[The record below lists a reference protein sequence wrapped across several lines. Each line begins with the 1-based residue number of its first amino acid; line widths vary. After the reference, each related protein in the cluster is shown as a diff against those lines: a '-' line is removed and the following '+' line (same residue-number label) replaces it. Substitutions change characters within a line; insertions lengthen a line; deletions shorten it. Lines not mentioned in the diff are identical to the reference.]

1 MEFIKYFLKK
11 ALMDFDIVVE
21 IIIALALIYG
31 SFKLEELNEYIIK
44 DVLELN
50 MSYTESTLLAI
61 AMLIVELLIIPL
73 SIYINNT
80 YKEFKREKMYEE
92 FDIIKRKGK
101 K

>member
-21 IIIALALIYG
+21 IIAALALIYG

-44 DVLELN
+44 DILELN
-50 MSYTESTLLAI
+50 ISYTESTLLAI